1 MIADDYLY
9 VFIYI
14 VVHLFCGDECW
25 SKPRV
30 E

>member
-14 VVHLFCGDECW
+14 VVQLFSGDECW